1 MSTGD
6 VNFLG
11 LRFFRNV
18 WSKRGFVAWVVL
30 LLAVYYLYGFG
41 GATPTTDPG
50 PGQVASLP
58 VAPDVQL
65 PAEQRKPETQATT
78 PVRQPSPSVSD
89 SEQAVARAQLAGM
102 KTEVTSI
109 RDRLGKLKS
118 LDADWQA
125 KRASLL
131 TGDAGRRIVTSPAH
145 LTLVFQMLDREPPVT
160 SDEILKWDVQI
171 EELATPIEK
180 ALAAGTSTL
189 TLTPD
194 HERML
199 TDLGRRITAAVAA
212 LEQRQRQVA
221 AILKETSGTTPGTQT
236 LEEALAAHQVAL
248 AIQENE
254 AHSRLL
260 AEERAKTARMV
271 RDTEI
276 ENERQLR
283 DATEAAMKANAEI
296 ERKKVEDAAALARQ
310 QEQQRQMEHQARI
323 QREQLEA
330 KFQRT
335 LPEIRRVLVP
345 FITPGNRQIGKGE
358 WTYTEEQ
365 KPLSLAAIRSRGALE
380 NSRSGYRSFYHITS
394 GQQNDRP
401 NGIFRGNYIGADVES
416 QSVPDI
422 VRAQNLLLE
431 FGDLLVEKKLLEP

>member
-11 LRFFRNV
+11 LRFFRNA
-18 WSKRGFVAWVVL
+18 WSGRALVAWVVFF
-30 LLAVYYLYGFG
+30 VTIYYLFGFWKSSSN
-41 GATPTTDPG
+41 TDPA
-50 PGQVASLP
+50 PDQVASVPL
-58 VAPDVQL
+58 APEVTAFSDEKRSES
-65 PAEQRKPETQATT
+65 PAMT
-78 PVRQPSPSVSD
+78 PVERLSPSITD

-131 TGDAGRRIVTSPAH
+131 TGEAGRRIVASPAH
-145 LTLVFQMLDREPPVT
+145 LTLVFQMLEREPPVT
-160 SDEILKWDVQI
+160 SDEILKWDVQV
-171 EELATPIEK
+171 EELAAPIEK

-189 TLTPD
+189 SLTPD

-199 TDLGRRITAAVAA
+199 TDLGRRITTAIAS
-212 LEQRQRQVA
+212 LEQRQRQMA
-221 AILKETSGTTPGTQT
+221 AILKETAGTTPGTQT

-260 AEERAKTARMV
+260 AEERAKTARMI
-271 RDTEI
+271 RETEI
-276 ENERQLR
+276 ENERKLR
-283 DATEAAMKANAEI
+283 EATEAAMKANAEI
-296 ERKKVEDAAALARQ
+296 ERKKIEDAAALSRQ
-310 QEQQRQMEHQARI
+310 QEQQRQMEHQARM

-345 FITPGNRQIGKGE
+345 FLTPGNRHISKRE

-365 KPLSLAAIRSRGALE
+365 KPLSLAAIRARGALE
-380 NSRSGYRSFYHITS
+380 NSPSGHESFYHIAS
-394 GQQNDRP
+394 GHQNDRP
-401 NGIFRGNYIGADVES
+401 NGIFRGNYIGGAVRSEL
-416 QSVPDI
+416 VPDV
-422 VRAQNLLLE
+422 VRAQNLLNE

>member
-6 VNFLG
+6 VNSIGPRFSWISSL
-11 LRFFRNV
+11 LRAVTVWAGFFI
-18 WSKRGFVAWVVL
+18 
-30 LLAVYYLYGFG
+30 AVYYLYGFWKP
-41 GATPTTDPG
+41 TPSVVPVAD
-50 PGQVASLP
+50 QVASVP
-58 VAPDVQL
+58 VVPDVQL
-65 PAEQRKPETQATT
+65 PAEQRRPETQAMT
-78 PVRQPSPSVSD
+78 PVTQPSPGITD
-89 SEQAVARAQLAGM
+89 SERAVARAQLAGM

-118 LDADWQA
+118 LDADWLA

-131 TGDAGRRIVTSPAH
+131 KGEEGRRIVASPAH
-145 LTLVFQMLDREPPVT
+145 LTLVIQMLDREPSATPN
-160 SDEILKWDVQI
+160 EILKWDVQV

-180 ALAAGTSTL
+180 ALAAETSTL
-189 TLTPD
+189 ALTPD

-199 TDLGRRITAAVAA
+199 TDLGRHITTAVSA

-221 AILKETSGTTPGTQT
+221 AILKETAGTTPGTQT

-276 ENERQLR
+276 ENERRLR
-283 DATEAAMKANAEI
+283 EATEAAMKANAEI
-296 ERKKVEDAAALARQ
+296 ERKKIEDAAALARQ
-310 QEQQRQMEHQARI
+310 QEQQRQMEHQARM

-335 LPEIRRVLVP
+335 LPEIRRMLVP
-345 FITPGNRQIGKGE
+345 FLTPGNRQIGKGE

-365 KPLSLAAIRSRGALE
+365 KPLSLAAIRARGALE
-380 NSRSGYRSFYHITS
+380 NSRSGYRNFYHITS

-401 NGIFRGNYIGADVES
+401 NGIFRANYIGADVDP
-416 QSVPDI
+416 QSVPDV
-422 VRAQNLLLE
+422 VRAQNLLNE